1 MENKTALFLN
11 ASIMRGMKELIFP
24 SGIYEKL
31 YLIKLLEEFS
41 LDECNAVGAGE
52 WTEMLFDMNQHVQC
66 IVCVVRCVY
75 WWFSMQICVMYC

>member
-31 YLIKLLEEFS
+31 YLIKLLVEFS
-41 LDECNAVGAGE
+41 LDECNAVGAANVPAIYEAHFGVP
-52 WTEMLFDMNQHVQC
+52 MAGA
-66 IVCVVRCVY
+66 VVNRVNNC
-75 WWFSMQICVMYC
+75 FPFRALCS